1 MKNLSILI
9 LTICLLMLSGCTLI
23 AIQRQ
28 MYDYSKIEKPSRAA
42 HKRVEKF
49 INSCIYKKYP
59 MEIPPKTRIEKVIV
73 DKKSKHI
80 DIYLNRFFSFIPFRQ
95 ENTSLIYD
103 VMKKKLGWR
112 FRKYSFKIYS
122 LDKPIEELIPNYFR
136 QDKEKYDWTRIPKE
150 DIRAE
155 PVVRNINKPCHSE
168 NGLYNRNI
176 AIWHSHGWYY
186 NNKKDRW
193 EWQRP
198 RLFQTVEDLLPMSFT
213 IQYIVPMLENA
224 GANVFLPRERDIQT
238 NEVVIDNDSLNSKD
252 SYIEIFSDSNH
263 IWQTGK
269 STGFAPANLPYT
281 SGVNPFKSGSYRFAE
296 SDTIK
301 SASVEWIP
309 EIPKTGYYAVY
320 ISYFHNENNVT
331 DAHYTIYH
339 TGGKTEFQV
348 NQKIGGNTWIYLGKF
363 KFKAGQNPE
372 IGKVMLSNKSS
383 ELGRTVTADAVR
395 FGGGMG
401 NVERNGSTSRRPKY
415 VEASRYYLQ
424 YAGMPDTLVYS
435 FNSDSN
441 DYKDDYQCR
450 GEWVNYLRGKPFG
463 PNKDRNVK
471 GLGIPID
478 LSLAFHTDA
487 GISFNDTTIGTL
499 SIYSI
504 EDYDSALVF
513 PDSMSRFTNRDFADI
528 LQTQIV
534 EDIRA
539 KYDPIWNRRQLYNSQ
554 YNEAYRP
561 NVPSALIE
569 LLSHQNYLDM
579 KFALD
584 PCFRFDVSRAF
595 YKAILKF
602 ISTQYQYEY
611 IVQPLPISHFH
622 ATFTGERKIT
632 LKWQP
637 TIDPLEETAIH
648 EKYIVYMRKDDNG
661 FNNGTLVY
669 TPHIT
674 LVNLKSGVIYSFKI
688 TAINKGGES
697 FPSEILSVCWID
709 NDKEPVLIVNGFDRV
724 SAPEIVELDGFTGFA
739 NFWDQGVPD
748 KYDINYTGSQVNYL
762 PTSRFLSND
771 APGWGRSY
779 ADFETKIIPGNT
791 FDFPYL
797 HGKSIQAAGYS
808 FVSVSDEVIVDK
820 QIDITQY
827 KYVDLILGE
836 EKETVSIRDISNKKY
851 KTFPKKLQREIW
863 RYCDQGGNLFISGA
877 YIASD
882 LFINGDSKDIIFAE
896 DTLKYRLQT
905 DHAVKTGEFFSD
917 DADFLLSI
925 QSFEFNTNY
934 NPDIYTVEAP
944 DAIEPADSLAK
955 TILRYSENQFSAAV
969 AYKDNYNV
977 IAFGF
982 PFETIITQESRDI
995 IMKAV
1000 LEYFKASN

>member
-1 MKNLSILI
+1 
-9 LTICLLMLSGCTLI
+9 
-23 AIQRQ
+23 
-28 MYDYSKIEKPSRAA
+28 MYDYSKIEKPGRAA

-59 MEIPPKTRIEKVIV
+59 VEIPPKTRIEKVIV
-73 DKKSKHI
+73 DKKLKHI
-80 DIYLNRFFSFIPFRQ
+80 DIYLDRFFSFIPFRQ

-103 VMKKKLGWR
+103 VMKKVLGWR
-112 FRKYSFKIYS
+112 FRKYSFTIYS

-150 DIRAE
+150 DIRTE
-155 PVVRNINKPCHSE
+155 PVVRNINKPCYPE

-224 GANVFLPRERDIQT
+224 GANVFLPRERDIQI

-269 STGFAPANLPYT
+269 NTGFALANLPYT
-281 SGVNPFKSGSYRFAE
+281 IGINPFKSGSYRYVE

-309 EIPKTGYYAVY
+309 EIPETGYYAVY
-320 ISYFHNENNVT
+320 ISYFHDENNVT

-383 ELGRTVTADAVR
+383 ELGKTVAADAVR

-424 YAGMPDTLVYS
+424 YSGMPDTLVYS

-513 PDSMSRFTNRDFADI
+513 PDSMSRFANRDFADI

-539 KYDPIWNRRQLYNSQ
+539 KYDSKWNRRQLYNSQ

-637 TIDPLEETAIH
+637 TIDPLEETAIP

-669 TPHIT
+669 TPYIT
-674 LVNLKSGVIYSFKI
+674 LANLKLGVIYSFKI
-688 TAINKGGES
+688 TAVNKGGES

-709 NDKEPVLIVNGFDRV
+709 NDKEPVLIINSFDRV
-724 SAPEIVELDGFTGFA
+724 SAPETVELDGFTGFT

-762 PTSRFLSND
+762 PKSRFLSND

-836 EKETVSIRDISNKKY
+836 EKEIVSIRDISDKKY
-851 KTFPKKLQREIW
+851 KTFPKKLQREIR

-905 DHAVKTGEFFSD
+905 DHAVKTGGFFSD

-995 IMKAV
+995 IMEAV
-1000 LEYFKASN
+1000 LEYFKVIGY